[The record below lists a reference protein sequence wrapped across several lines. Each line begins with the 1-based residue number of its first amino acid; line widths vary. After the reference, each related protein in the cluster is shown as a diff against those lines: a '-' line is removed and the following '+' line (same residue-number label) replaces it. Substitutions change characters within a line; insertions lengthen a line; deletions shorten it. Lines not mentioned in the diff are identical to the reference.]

1 MKKRQ
6 GGSII
11 LLRKGRLCQNVG
23 GGPRKFTVV
32 VVVEDLLETL
42 ARGAGAIQRAVTFA
56 EKEID
61 AGAARS
67 GRILV
72 QIFFVLR
79 NGEIVEFA
87 LEQPVRVS
95 ELATIW

>member
-1 MKKRQ
+1 MKKRE
-6 GGSII
+6 GGGII
-11 LLRKGRLCQNVG
+11 LLRKGRLGQNVG
-23 GGPRKFTVV
+23 GRARKFTVG

-42 ARGAGAIQRAVTFA
+42 SRSARAIQRAVTFT

-61 AGAARS
+61 AGAATCD
-67 GRILV
+67 GIFV
-72 QIFFVLR
+72 QIFLVLR

-87 LEQPVRVS
+87 QEKRVRII

>member
-6 GGSII
+6 GGGII
-11 LLRKGRLCQNVG
+11 LLRKGRLGQNVG
-23 GGPRKFTVV
+23 GGAGKFALA

-42 ARGAGAIQRAVTFA
+42 SRGARPIQRAMTFTK
-56 EKEID
+56 KEID
-61 AGAARS
+61 AGAATCDGIS
-67 GRILV
+67 V

-87 LEQPVRVS
+87 QEKRVRII

>member
-6 GGSII
+6 GGGII
-11 LLRKGRLCQNVG
+11 LLRKGRLGQNVG
-23 GGPRKFTVV
+23 GGARKFTVV

-42 ARGAGAIQRAVTFA
+42 ARGPGAIQGAVTFP

-61 AGAARS
+61 AGAA
-67 GRILV
+67 GCGGIFV
-72 QIFFVLR
+72 QIFFVL
-79 NGEIVEFA
+79 GDGKIVEFA
-87 LEQPVRVS
+87 QEKRVRII